1 MKKQLLF
8 FAFAFVATF
17 NFAQIT
23 YSTDPWGNTVEKDS
37 NGNTQF
43 TYSKEIEN
51 VGLKSLSNPI

>member
-23 YSTDPWGNTVEKDS
+23 YSTDPWGNTVEKTVMEIRNS
-37 NGNTQF
+37 HTQ
-43 TYSKEIEN
+43 KK
-51 VGLKSLSNPI
+51 LRMLD